1 MITDQEGRTK
11 GCENEEDEPD
21 YQIRQDF
28 PSKMKISYKKY
39 KFVL

>member
-1 MITDQEGRTK
+1 MITDQEGITK

-28 PSKMKISYKKY
+28 PQYDLSGVVK
-39 KFVL
+39 